1 MSDDNLEISD
11 YALSITPVG
20 NGPKPFARMR
30 LFQPNNR
37 PGIYCRRAL
46 LVFSGAYLVTAGVCY
61 IALGSDFSFPMY
73 LGNASPGTTQ
83 NILLHASDNV
93 PVLVSEFTLQQG
105 ILAGG
110 GISLHT
116 VEF

>member
-1 MSDDNLEISD
+1 MSDDLEISD
-11 YALSITPVG
+11 YALSIVPVAP
-20 NGPKPFARMR
+20 GPRPFARMR

-37 PGIYCRRAL
+37 PGIYCRRVL
-46 LVFSGAYLVTAGVCY
+46 LIFSGAYLTNAGICY
-61 IALGSDFSFPMY
+61 MALGSDFGFPMY
-73 LGNASPGTTQ
+73 LGNAAPGTTQ
-83 NILLHASDNV
+83 NVLLHASDNV

-105 ILAGG
+105 TLAGG